1 MIEQSTIWHIWKKEQ
16 TYKYKPNY
24 KPNLWYLAFKI
35 EVVYE
40 KKNQRFFFTFDDNN
54 SRFILN
60 LIFRLIILKKKYI
73 ELVELCF

>member
-40 KKNQRFFFTFDDNN
+40 KKINVFF
-54 SRFILN
+54 SRSMI
-60 LIFRLIILKKKYI
+60 IILDS
-73 ELVELCF
+73 F